1 MIKISRSILFD
12 SLRGARKTTK
22 LSSFASYSTASAAK
36 TALYD
41 LHLKHGAKMVVFADH
56 LMPIL
61 YKDNTII
68 ESHLH
73 TRSSASIFDVSHMLQ
88 TSVSGRKPVNASI
101 RDKVRTTH
109 YPEFKPNEL
118 QLNVLHKTAGKDAVE
133 FMESLTVADVRN
145 LPANQSTLSLFT
157 NANGGIVDDLIITK
171 TENNSDLY
179 VVSNAGCIEKDKR
192 LMEAKLS
199 ELQRQGK
206 DVQLAYLN
214 GEFSLIALQGP
225 KAAASLQTLVNYDL
239 KSQYFMHSK
248 LSQILDSEV
257 RITRCGYTGEDGF
270 EISIRNDKVN
280 DLVNCL
286 LSEFQLAALFRLQL
300 SH

>member
-12 SLRGARKTTK
+12 SLRGARKTAK

-109 YPEFKPNEL
+109 
-118 QLNVLHKTAGKDAVE
+118 
-133 FMESLTVADVRN
+133 
-145 LPANQSTLSLFT
+145 
-157 NANGGIVDDLIITK
+157 
-171 TENNSDLY
+171 
-179 VVSNAGCIEKDKR
+179 
-192 LMEAKLS
+192 
-199 ELQRQGK
+199 
-206 DVQLAYLN
+206 
-214 GEFSLIALQGP
+214 
-225 KAAASLQTLVNYDL
+225 
-239 KSQYFMHSK
+239 
-248 LSQILDSEV
+248 
-257 RITRCGYTGEDGF
+257 
-270 EISIRNDKVN
+270 
-280 DLVNCL
+280 
-286 LSEFQLAALFRLQL
+286 
-300 SH
+300 